1 MRKILT
7 GILIGAIVFGAN
19 LAGIEPVSA
28 SSTDDYKNA
37 KQKIEK
43 SKQKMEK
50 TREKFGQNKNDG
62 KKTPEPPKD
71 ENGNPMPP
79 PDRNN
84 GDNSDRP
91 EPPKDENGNFMPPP
105 DKNS

>member
-19 LAGIEPVSA
+19 LAGMEPVSA
-28 SSTDDYKNA
+28 SSASDYKIA

-43 SKQKMEK
+43 SKKKIEK
-50 TREKFGQNKNDG
+50 EREKLGQSKNSDE
-62 KKTPEPPKD
+62 KPPEPPKD
-71 ENGNPMPP
+71 ENG
-79 PDRNN
+79 
-84 GDNSDRP
+84 RP
-91 EPPKDENGNFMPPP
+91 LPPP